1 MGHSFNDV
9 NARVTRIHTS
19 VSELADQV
27 TELSASL
34 TTLRNDFTH
43 LINFHLLPLQS
54 QTLPACSCYATINP
68 YLDDLLVSSNRFL
81 PRRRFSVFFHHP
93 QSQEVIGQRHSSS
106 SSSPLSS
113 RSAQSYFPAPIPSSE
128 MSSFLEASESE
139 VRSEGSSEESGGEIW
154 DSANEGRVD
163 EGGA

>member
-1 MGHSFNDV
+1 MPRSNDFLRLGV
-9 NARVTRIHTS
+9 VEEDA
-19 VSELADQV
+19 
-27 TELSASL
+27 ELSASL
-34 TTLRNDFTH
+34 TTLGNDFTH

-81 PRRRFSVFFHHP
+81 PHRRFSVFFHHP

-113 RSAQSYFPAPIPSSE
+113 HSSQSYFPAPIPSSE
-128 MSSFLEASESE
+128 MSPFIEASESE
-139 VRSEGSSEESGGEIW
+139 VRSEGGGEESGGEVW
-154 DSANEGRVD
+154 NSANEGRVD
-163 EGGA
+163 EGGI